1 MRRLFF
7 LGKLHALHIFDV
19 TNNIWASLIND
30 GDFSIIDDGILIR
43 LKLISSCC
51 FCLSFFLL
59 VLLLRLQEL
68 LEGAFYLDLT
78 SFPILGHRL

>member
-19 TNNIWASLIND
+19 TDNIWASLIND
-30 GDFSIIDDGILIR
+30 VDVSIINDGILIS

-51 FCLSFFLL
+51 FCFSFFLL
-59 VLLLRLQEL
+59 VLLLRLQKL

>member
-30 GDFSIIDDGILIR
+30 VDFSIIDDGILIS
-43 LKLISSCC
+43 LKLIGSCC
-51 FCLSFFLL
+51 FCFSFFLL